1 MVALNSNMQQQ
12 AFFNIDCGNEMEKI
26 FNRNKIPLLKQKNIS
41 QMWPIISL
49 KDIVML
55 WSKEY
60 PTKPMKVEQLIL
72 FIFQTF
78 KTHFHRRHSKTFNQ

>member
-49 KDIVML
+49 KDIVMP
-55 WSKEY
+55 WSKENEANESR
-60 PTKPMKVEQLIL
+60 TVDS
-72 FIFQTF
+72 F
-78 KTHFHRRHSKTFNQ
+78 HFPNIKNTLSQASK